1 MKKEKESIN
10 EKNVEKKR
18 ERIINVDI
26 MILKFI
32 FDWVIIIKTI

>member
-32 FDWVIIIKTI
+32 FD